1 MEPLIFHPAK
11 RTVIA
16 QAIGYW
22 IFAFC
27 ISIFGFGL
35 LGLMLFAV
43 GFLPFLAWT
52 YLALI
57 NQQYELREDGVF
69 VKSGIISK
77 KQSLYIFD
85 KIQSVN
91 ETQTFIDKLF
101 GLKTLQIVTMTSA
114 SIAGGFMMGLNSD
127 NADVL
132 KAAILERV
140 EERETVSASKAAK
153 ISEARQPEVVEMPF
167 KPQFQITAKAQT
179 VMCAI
184 ATGIGILL
192 FLALMFMLAL
202 SGTNKGQPGI
212 AFIGVAFS
220 LVIVDG
226 LAGLIAFVMFFGAI
240 SSLIREISF
249 KYFLASES
257 VKIKSGLLATTEK
270 TIPYEK
276 ILDIILSKS
285 IMDIF
290 LGQCSVRFE
299 TGESDYAQSSG
310 GKQSARITFDFV
322 PMLAQPDAISLRD
335 RIFQMQGK
343 KAMPNANPLV
353 SANPLQKTKILKK
366 SVNWPAILLV
376 MLSSAA
382 IMSVYNGNLLWR
394 YEYLLVIL
402 GIPALVF
409 ALIYAYQ
416 SAYYKSYF
424 YDAERDLLVIRKGV
438 WLTNEI
444 ALPYDKIEN
453 VFVDQDL
460 LDRYFGLY
468 DVHCSTAGA
477 QSDFEAHIDG
487 VSAQDADA
495 IREILRGKIKD

>member
-1 MEPLIFHPAK
+1 
-11 RTVIA
+11 
-16 QAIGYW
+16 
-22 IFAFC
+22 
-27 ISIFGFGL
+27 
-35 LGLMLFAV
+35 
-43 GFLPFLAWT
+43 
-52 YLALI
+52 
-57 NQQYELREDGVF
+57 
-69 VKSGIISK
+69 
-77 KQSLYIFD
+77 
-85 KIQSVN
+85 
-91 ETQTFIDKLF
+91 
-101 GLKTLQIVTMTSA
+101 
-114 SIAGGFMMGLNSD
+114 
-127 NADVL
+127 
-132 KAAILERV
+132 
-140 EERETVSASKAAK
+140 
-153 ISEARQPEVVEMPF
+153 
-167 KPQFQITAKAQT
+167 
-179 VMCAI
+179 
-184 ATGIGILL
+184 
-192 FLALMFMLAL
+192 
-202 SGTNKGQPGI
+202 
-212 AFIGVAFS
+212 
-220 LVIVDG
+220 
-226 LAGLIAFVMFFGAI
+226 
-240 SSLIREISF
+240 
-249 KYFLASES
+249 
-257 VKIKSGLLATTEK
+257 
-270 TIPYEK
+270 
-276 ILDIILSKS
+276 
-285 IMDIF
+285 
-290 LGQCSVRFE
+290 
-299 TGESDYAQSSG
+299 
-310 GKQSARITFDFV
+310 
-322 PMLAQPDAISLRD
+322 MLAQPDAISLRD

-376 MLSSAA
+376 MPSSAA